1 MPSSLL
7 RSQQRHHTDRFD
19 VGQDGI
25 LDGILRRIGNP
36 PSFVGPIA
44 NRPQVTNLPHTIG
57 INFVAKPRCAT
68 FAFRVAHAL
77 AGAV

>member
-25 LDGILRRIGNP
+25 QRRIGNP

-44 NRPQVTNLPHTIG
+44 NRPQVTNQPHTIG
-57 INFVAKPRCAT
+57 INFVAKPRRAT

-77 AGAV
+77 VGAV